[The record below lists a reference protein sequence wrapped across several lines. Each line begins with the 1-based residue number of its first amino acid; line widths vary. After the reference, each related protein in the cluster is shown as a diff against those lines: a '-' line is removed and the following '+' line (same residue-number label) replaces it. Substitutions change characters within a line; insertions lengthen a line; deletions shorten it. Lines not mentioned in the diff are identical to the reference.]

1 MKTLI
6 LAAVASAA
14 LAGSVG
20 AAIAQYG
27 NVVPI
32 RPNYRGEPSCPS
44 NYVIRGNACVSIYAG
59 YGSHEGRYRGE
70 RREYHDGYDRP
81 RRYRDHYDGGGRA
94 AVQPRLNYRGE
105 WQCPSNYVIRGG
117 LCVSLY

>member
-6 LAAVASAA
+6 FAAVTSAT
-14 LAGSVG
+14 LAGSAGG
-20 AAIAQYG
+20 ALAQYG
-27 NVVPI
+27 DVVPI

-59 YGSHEGRYRGE
+59 RGGYEGGYR
-70 RREYHDGYDRP
+70 RDYYDRP
-81 RRYRDHYDGGGRA
+81 RRYRGDYDGGGRG